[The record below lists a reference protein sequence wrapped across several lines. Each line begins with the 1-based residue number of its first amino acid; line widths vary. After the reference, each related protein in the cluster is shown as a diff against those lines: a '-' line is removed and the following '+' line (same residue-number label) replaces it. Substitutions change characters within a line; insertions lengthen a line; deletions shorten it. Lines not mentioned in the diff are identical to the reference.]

1 VDAAG
6 AEQGSTSVEEDEV
19 VVDDSSRAFNTDT
32 GLELEPCASQ
42 SRRPEEE
49 STSSF
54 SAHKYGDFSLNK
66 RLARGA
72 SVELTGSPGER
83 CFLRRRNGVEAHQP
97 GHDPGAE
104 EVMGA

>member
-19 VVDDSSRAFNTDT
+19 VVNDSSRGWSWSPA
-32 GLELEPCASQ
+32 A
-42 SRRPEEE
+42 RRNHTPP

-54 SAHKYGDFSLNK
+54 SAHKYGGFSLNK

-104 EVMGA
+104 GVMGA